1 MMLGVGLWLPA
12 VAQESPATPAAD
24 PAAGVPTAS
33 GSPAPASP
41 PPAAPA
47 PAAPAPAAPEPTGAA
62 GTSGPTTEV
71 TVSPPGAPEAAPAPV
86 SEAISPTPPMGP
98 GGAQTADEAFT
109 TRVKTLEEQVVD
121 LKEKIYRSKARLLLL
136 QETVLGGDLSTG
148 ARAVLFHKNEMGSS
162 FVLESVAYALDG
174 APIFTKVNDNG
185 DLDKREEF
193 EIFNG
198 RIVPG
203 QHQVAVRLVYRGNGY
218 GVFSYLEGYKFKVQ
232 SSYTFNAEAGKV
244 TTVRVVGFE
253 KGGLTTDLKDR
264 PAVRY
269 DIEVSRDTPRPKG
282 ADAPAPAASSETK

>member
-1 MMLGVGLWLPA
+1 MNFARAALCALAMVSIPA
-12 VAQESPATPAAD
+12 LAQQT
-24 PAAGVPTAS
+24 
-33 GSPAPASP
+33 
-41 PPAAPA
+41 
-47 PAAPAPAAPEPTGAA
+47 
-62 GTSGPTTEV
+62 TTEV
-71 TVSPPGAPEAAPAPV
+71 QKPGESAAPQKPL
-86 SEAISPTPPMGP
+86 
-98 GGAQTADEAFT
+98 TADEAFNA
-109 TRVKTLEEQVVD
+109 RVKTLEEQVVD
-121 LKEKIYRSKARLLLL
+121 MKEKIFRTKARLLLL
-136 QETVLGGDLSTG
+136 QETVLGGDLSSG
-148 ARAVLFHKNEMGSS
+148 ARAVLFHRNEMGSS

-174 APIFTKVNDNG
+174 APIFTKVDVNG

-232 SSYTFNAEAGKV
+232 SSYTFNAEGGKV

-269 DIEVSRDTPRPKG
+269 DIEVTKDLPPP
-282 ADAPAPAASSETK
+282 AAAPAQAKTEAE

>member
-1 MMLGVGLWLPA
+1 VRSASSILRLLALLSAGLCLSALAEGAAAPA
-12 VAQESPATPAAD
+12 PDAAATTPAPATPAA
-24 PAAGVPTAS
+24 T
-33 GSPAPASP
+33 
-41 PPAAPA
+41 APA
-47 PAAPAPAAPEPTGAA
+47 PAAPTAPITRAIPPL
-62 GTSGPTTEV
+62 
-71 TVSPPGAPEAAPAPV
+71 PPGPAP
-86 SEAISPTPPMGP
+86 
-98 GGAQTADEAFT
+98 QTADEAFN
-109 TRVKTLEEQVVD
+109 TRVKTLEEEVVD

-148 ARAVLFHKNEMGSS
+148 ARAVLVHKNEMGNS

-174 APIFTKVNDNG
+174 APIFTKVNEDG

-203 QHQVAVRLVYRGNGY
+203 QHQIAVRLVYRGNGY

-232 SSYTFNAEAGKV
+232 SSYTFNAEATKV

-264 PAVRY
+264 PSVRY
-269 DIEVSRDTPRPKG
+269 DIEVSRDAGPARPGETGKT
-282 ADAPAPAASSETK
+282 PAASSPTETK

>member
-1 MMLGVGLWLPA
+1 MRSASSTFRLLALLGAGLCLPA
-12 VAQESPATPAAD
+12 LAQEA
-24 PAAGVPTAS
+24 
-33 GSPAPASP
+33 SPAPS
-41 PPAAPA
+41 PAAPA
-47 PAAPAPAAPEPTGAA
+47 
-62 GTSGPTTEV
+62 STEV
-71 TVSPPGAPEAAPAPV
+71 TVESPAEGTPGPAASAPASAV
-86 SEAISPTPPMGP
+86 PPP
-98 GGAQTADEAFT
+98 SAQTADEAFN

-148 ARAVLFHKNEMGSS
+148 ARAVLFHKNEMGNS
-162 FVLESVAYALDG
+162 FALESVAYALDG
-174 APIFTKVNDNG
+174 APIFTKVNSDG

-232 SSYTFNAEAGKV
+232 SSYTFNAESGKV

-253 KGGLTTDLKDR
+253 KGGITTDLKDR

-269 DIEVSRDTPRPKG
+269 DIEVSRDSGKPVPAGTDG
-282 ADAPAPAASSETK
+282 QAAPAADAQAK

>member
-1 MMLGVGLWLPA
+1 MRSASSSFCLFALLSVSLCLPA
-12 VAQESPATPAAD
+12 LAQETPAT
-24 PAAGVPTAS
+24 
-33 GSPAPASP
+33 PAPASP
-41 PPAAPA
+41 ATEVTVTPPASPAAAPA
-47 PAAPAPAAPEPTGAA
+47 PTSAP
-62 GTSGPTTEV
+62 S
-71 TVSPPGAPEAAPAPV
+71 
-86 SEAISPTPPMGP
+86 SEAISPTPPGP
-98 GGAQTADEAFT
+98 SAQTADEAFD
-109 TRVKTLEEQVVD
+109 TRVKTMEEQVVD

-174 APIFTKVNDNG
+174 APIFTKVNENG
-185 DLDKREEF
+185 DLDKLEEF

-232 SSYTFNAEAGKV
+232 SSYTFNAEGGKV

-264 PAVRY
+264 PTVRY
-269 DIEVSRDTPRPKG
+269 DIEVSRDAPQPKS
-282 ADAPAPAASSETK
+282 APKAPAATPTAAPASPPSAAETK